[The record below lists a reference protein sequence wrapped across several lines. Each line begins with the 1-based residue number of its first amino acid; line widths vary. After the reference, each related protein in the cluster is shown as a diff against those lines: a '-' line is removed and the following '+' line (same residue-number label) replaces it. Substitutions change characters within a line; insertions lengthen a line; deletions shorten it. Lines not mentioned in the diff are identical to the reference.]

1 MSKTRGSGADRSA
14 FEQRREHALR
24 DLEEL
29 AQQVEDGEIAEAEAA
44 VLEARYRKDLEA
56 AESRLGSM
64 PKPKASKPGSPGKA
78 AATATAQPA
87 NTRKILLIMG
97 ATLVALT
104 VGIVIIANL
113 GGDEPTQ
120 AAPPDQ
126 VTVPQGEGSTLEQ
139 MEAVLADHPDS
150 NGMRL
155 AIAGLYFDEAQ
166 YLPAMEHYTY
176 VLEHDPLPEEEIEA
190 LSRIGWMAHIT
201 GQPETAVGFLEQA
214 VALDPAYGEAKL
226 FLGVVLLYGTQD
238 VERALPL
245 LEEVLALPDLPDSI
259 RPDIEAMADEA
270 RAILGDG

>member
-104 VGIVIIANL
+104 VGIVIIAN
-113 GGDEPTQ
+113 P
-120 AAPPDQ
+120 
-126 VTVPQGEGSTLEQ
+126 
-139 MEAVLADHPDS
+139 
-150 NGMRL
+150 
-155 AIAGLYFDEAQ
+155 AGTNQLR
-166 YLPAMEHYTY
+166 
-176 VLEHDPLPEEEIEA
+176 PLR
-190 LSRIGWMAHIT
+190 RI
-201 GQPETAVGFLEQA
+201 
-214 VALDPAYGEAKL
+214 
-226 FLGVVLLYGTQD
+226 
-238 VERALPL
+238 R
-245 LEEVLALPDLPDSI
+245 
-259 RPDIEAMADEA
+259 
-270 RAILGDG
+270 